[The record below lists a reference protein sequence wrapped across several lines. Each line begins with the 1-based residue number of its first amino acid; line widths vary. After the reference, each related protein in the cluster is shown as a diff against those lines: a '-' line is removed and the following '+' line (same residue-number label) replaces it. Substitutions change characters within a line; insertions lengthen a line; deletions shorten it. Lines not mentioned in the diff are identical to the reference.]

1 MTTTRPIDILAIGGI
16 DLDLVLTVPY
26 VPGPDEKAVGELVGR
41 LPGGPAA
48 HLADVVGEPFF
59 RNFADAYDVDD
70 KLNAQTIRNSQVV
83 SRGDL

>member
-26 VPGPDEKAVGELVGR
+26 VPEPDEKALGALVGR

-48 HLADVVGEPFF
+48 
-59 RNFADAYDVDD
+59 NFACAASRLG
-70 KLNAQTIRNSQVV
+70 LNV
-83 SRGDL
+83 SS